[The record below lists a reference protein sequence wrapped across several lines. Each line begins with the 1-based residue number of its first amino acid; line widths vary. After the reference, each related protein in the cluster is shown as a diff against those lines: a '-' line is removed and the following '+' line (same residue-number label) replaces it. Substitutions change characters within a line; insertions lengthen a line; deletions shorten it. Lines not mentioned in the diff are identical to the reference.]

1 LNFSATIRAISLCV
15 GGFCCFVA
23 LAACGGGG
31 GGGSTAPAVPNGTTV
46 PVTAN
51 LTVTIPNRTAQSTRR
66 ALYISPSVQSIEVQI
81 QYATSTT
88 IGAQV
93 DVNAG
98 SSACSVVSGGREC
111 TISLIAQP
119 GALNFIVTLYDQT
132 GETGNVLAVST
143 TPVPP
148 ASGSNA
154 VVNLSVSMQGVAG
167 SVALALGGT
176 LYAGTPGTVPVIVTA
191 SDADGNPIGGTAPYA
206 SPVMLGTVGTGL
218 TLSTTSVAAPTTPV
232 TVTYDGSAGSPMI
245 TAQTSSIPAVTLPV
259 LSSPA
264 PGGSP
269 APTPTPTPAPGVLTL
284 GGVPTGNSLTSSF
297 TLTATIASY
306 SGPIAVTA
314 TNATVT
320 PAQANGPN
328 ASFAVAATPGVV
340 SLTVSGDGQQ
350 QTATYDLFGPLTVSP
365 SSLSLTVGSSVGEL
379 SVSQAGTSGTLAVAS
394 ACQGSSQISVTPAT
408 IPVGTSGSVTVTPL
422 QADPAAPTPACTITV
437 TGPAGSVTV
446 NVNVNQN
453 NVIISNRERA
463 K

>member
-1 LNFSATIRAISLCV
+1 M
-15 GGFCCFVA
+15 
-23 LAACGGGG
+23 
-31 GGGSTAPAVPNGTTV
+31 
-46 PVTAN
+46 
-51 LTVTIPNRTAQSTRR
+51 
-66 ALYISPSVQSIEVQI
+66 QSIEVQV

-98 SSACSVVSGGREC
+98 SSACSTVSGGRQC
-111 TISLIAQP
+111 TISVIAQP
-119 GALNFIVTLYDQT
+119 GALNFIVTFYDQT

-154 VVNLSVSMQGVAG
+154 VVNLSVTMQGVAA

-176 LYAGTPGTVPVIVTA
+176 LYAGTPGTVPVLVTV

-206 SPVMLGTVGTGL
+206 SPVTLGTIGAGL
-218 TLSTTSVAAPTTPV
+218 TLSTTTVTSPVTPV
-232 TVTYDGSAGSPMI
+232 TVTYDGSANAPAI
-245 TAQTSSIPAVTLPV
+245 TAQVPGSTTVTLPV
-259 LSSPA
+259 LST
-264 PGGSP
+264 GG
-269 APTPTPTPAPGVLTL
+269 PTPAPTATPTPPPPGVLSIA
-284 GGVPTGNSLTSSF
+284 GVPSGNSQTASF
-297 TLTATIASY
+297 TLTATITGY
-306 SGPIAVTA
+306 TGPIAVAA

-328 ASFAVAATPGVV
+328 ANFAVAATPGVV

-350 QTATYDLFGPLTVSP
+350 QTASYDLFGPLAISP
-365 SSLSLTVGSSVGEL
+365 SSLSLTVGSSVAEL
-379 SVSQAGTSGTLAVAS
+379 SVSQSGPSGTLTIAS
-394 ACQGSSQISVTPAT
+394 ACQGSSQISVAPTT
-408 IPVGTSGSVTVTPL
+408 LPVGTPGGVTVTPL
-422 QADPAAPTPACTITV
+422 QADPSAPTPACTITIS
-437 TGPAGSVTV
+437 GPAGSTTV